1 LREGT
6 VLTII
11 SWGAMVERCEQAI
24 AATGISAD
32 LLDLRTLSPWDRQAS
47 LASVRK
53 TRRCLIVH
61 EDTMTAGFGAEIAA
75 VIAKEAFFD
84 LDAPIERLTM
94 PDVPSPHSPVL
105 LDEVLPNV
113 ATISRAMTALAEI

>member
-1 LREGT
+1 
-6 VLTII
+6 
-11 SWGAMVERCEQAI
+11 
-24 AATGISAD
+24 
-32 LLDLRTLSPWDRQAS
+32 
-47 LASVRK
+47 
-53 TRRCLIVH
+53 
-61 EDTMTAGFGAEIAA
+61 

-113 ATISRAMTALAEI
+113 ATISRALTALAEV